1 MGEYDPYKLIDE
13 VETLLVS
20 HGLTPSRVP
29 GRGGDRLAGAGRLL
43 RGFGLEPRMAPEDAF
58 DLGVPFQGR
67 INQAGPFED

>member
-1 MGEYDPYKLIDE
+1 MGDCDPYQLIDD

-20 HGLTPSRVP
+20 RGLEPSRVP
-29 GRGGDRLAGAGRLL
+29 GRGGDRLAGASRLL

-67 INQAGPFED
+67 INQD

>member
-1 MGEYDPYKLIDE
+1 MGEYDPYRLIDD
-13 VETLLVS
+13 VESLLVS

-58 DLGVPFQGR
+58 DLDVPYQAR
-67 INQAGPFED
+67 ITQD

>member
-1 MGEYDPYKLIDE
+1 MGEYDPYRLIDD
-13 VETLLVS
+13 VESLLLAR
-20 HGLTPSRVP
+20 GLTPARVP

-67 INQAGPFED
+67 IG

>member
-1 MGEYDPYKLIDE
+1 VGEYDPYRLIDD
-13 VETLLVS
+13 VESLLVS

-58 DLGVPFQGR
+58 DLDVPY
-67 INQAGPFED
+67 QARSHQD

>member
-1 MGEYDPYKLIDE
+1 MGEYDPYQLIDE
-13 VETLLVS
+13 VETLLTAR
-20 HGLTPSRVP
+20 GLTPERVP

-67 INQAGPFED
+67 INQD

>member
-1 MGEYDPYKLIDE
+1 MGEYDPYRLIDD
-13 VETLLVS
+13 VESLLVA
-20 HGLTPSRVP
+20 HGLAPSRVP

-67 INQAGPFED
+67 INQAGTFQD